1 MSVNKVVVGALL
13 GALVGYCGI
22 ASARYVESDPV
33 GLTGGINTYAY
44 AGGNP
49 ISNFD
54 PSGLY
59 CTSAGGMTTCSY
71 PGGPS
76 FRLPTPQGFPAEINA
91 SMRALYHKYDVQQA
105 LGCVDPQDMLQALIN
120 SPTPGT
126 PMPATPNGTPNNA
139 VVFGQDNWVN
149 SYLTTDLNTG
159 APVVV
164 NITGPNSLFFPGY
177 VARTVSNGIAHT
189 YGEGLNPYQSPSVT
203 AGWLQDIAN
212 ALVWGQQMKQMAN
225 KCGCKH

>member
-76 FRLPTPQGFPAEINA
+76 FRLPTPQGFPTEINA

-105 LGCVDPQDMLQALIN
+105 LIWNDR
-120 SPTPGT
+120 S
-126 PMPATPNGTPNNA
+126 
-139 VVFGQDNWVN
+139 
-149 SYLTTDLNTG
+149 
-159 APVVV
+159 
-164 NITGPNSLFFPGY
+164 
-177 VARTVSNGIAHT
+177 
-189 YGEGLNPYQSPSVT
+189 SV
-203 AGWLQDIAN
+203 
-212 ALVWGQQMKQMAN
+212 
-225 KCGCKH
+225 KCGASASFGLGEAEQTAAEASKCDG